1 MTGGTIRD
9 IPKIRELLETA
20 QELSRFEQI
29 FPLIKPVMEQIGV
42 DVDGVEEA
50 LADIEKIEQEVNEL
64 ATLPDRFNEQ
74 FVERG
79 WICYEKFHIG
89 VAKTAVELAEAGN
102 TEAAEKELVAYYESE
117 TIEQQLNWLKQVD
130 PFLDKAEP
138 VVEKEGEFV
147 DRETQSR
154 FDLAQKAL
162 EDYDAGRYHACVPIV
177 WALADGLAQQSYVNA
192 HSQGG
197 ALSSEEANHEAWNS
211 IAGHSTG
218 LERLKGVVMT
228 GRKATR
234 TEKIEIPYRH
244 GIMHGMDL
252 NYDNEIVAA
261 KTWNILFAVG
271 EWAREAETDNL
282 APSGNEGGSE
292 FSSVLE
298 QLQEAAERHKETQK
312 SKKRIEEWEAR
323 EITVGKDI
331 PASGDPEEYADE
343 TPERALITLLSK
355 WNDENYG
362 HMAQFLRGA
371 DGEAEEP
378 GFIKDQ
384 FKNAKLKSFELTNID
399 GKPAASDITVRLC
412 IERFGE
418 DVAEKKEVRMVRIAD
433 DGTAAAVWGSEEGE
447 WVLPSWPS
455 LL

>member
-1 MTGGTIRD
+1 MTGGKIRD

-20 QELSRFEQI
+20 RALSRFEQI
-29 FPLIKPVMEQIGV
+29 FPLIKPVLEQIGV

-50 LADIEKIEQEVNEL
+50 LGSIEKIEREMNEL

-74 FVERG
+74 FIEKG
-79 WICYEKFHIG
+79 WICYENLYIG

-102 TEAAEKELVAYYESE
+102 TEAAEEELVANYESE
-117 TIEQQLNWLKQVD
+117 TIEQQLNWLKQVG

-138 VVEKEGEFV
+138 VVEKEDEFV

-162 EDYDAGRYHACVPIV
+162 EDYDAGRYHACVPVV

-192 HSQGG
+192 HGQGG
-197 ALSSEEANHEAWNS
+197 ALSSVEANHEAWNS

-218 LERLKGVVMT
+218 LERLKEIVMI

-271 EWAREAETDNL
+271 EWAREAETDDL
-282 APSGNEGGSE
+282 APSGNEGESE
-292 FSSVLE
+292 FSSVLG
-298 QLQEAAERHKETQK
+298 QLREAAERHEETQK

-323 EITVGKDI
+323 EISVGEDI
-331 PASGDPEEYADE
+331 PASGYPREYADE
-343 TPERALITLLSK
+343 TPERALVTLLSK
-355 WNDENYG
+355 WEDENYG
-362 HMAQFLRGA
+362 HMAQFLTET
-371 DGEAEEP
+371 DGEPEEP
-378 GFIKDQ
+378 GSIRNQ
-384 FKNAKLKSFELTNID
+384 FKHSKLKSFELVEIYD
-399 GKPAASDITVRLC
+399 GPAFSDIAVKLYT
-412 IERFGE
+412 EQFEE
-418 DVAEKKEVRMVRIAD
+418 DVAEEKEVRMVRIMD
-433 DGTAAAVWGSEEGE
+433 DGTAAVRGSGEGK
-447 WVLPSWPS
+447 WVLPFSPS